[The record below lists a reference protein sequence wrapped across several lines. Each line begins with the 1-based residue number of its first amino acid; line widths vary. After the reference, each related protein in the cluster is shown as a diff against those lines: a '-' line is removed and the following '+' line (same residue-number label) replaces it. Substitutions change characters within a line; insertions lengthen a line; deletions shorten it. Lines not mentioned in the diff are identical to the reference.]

1 MSMKRLIYGVIIFM
15 FLGCSVSD
23 YQTVVEAAV
32 SKNPSAFLK
41 SYANRKKNY
50 YLTHP
55 QVLARDIKSFIYHFN
70 LEIKKFTKAISI
82 WENPQK
88 PKTTTLVKYSE
99 NYKARAIINFDK
111 GYVKVETIAKNYK
124 QALQIA
130 LVNTMLMPEDPRS
143 VDLFSDKI
151 KLNGKPFLAGQIYD
165 FEHKVVLY
173 RWRAERYAKWLIS
186 HKLKSYIYKK
196 QKVYYVTF
204 SLAKNSQNIRAKKYL
219 PYVKEYGNKFHI
231 SRTLI
236 LAIIKTESD
245 FNPYA
250 VSYVPA
256 FGLMQ
261 IVPTTAGVEG
271 YERAYGYKHIPSKE
285 FLFVPKNNIH
295 VGSAYLS
302 ILFYRYLKNIKNPL
316 SREYCA
322 ISAYNS
328 GIGNV
333 LRVFSTRRDRAYYII
348 NSLSPKE
355 VYVRLTMRLPSD
367 EGRRYLPKVLN
378 NKRLFI
384 GY

>member
-1 MSMKRLIYGVIIFM
+1 MKFFINVIIILM
-15 FLGCSVSD
+15 FFGCSVSD
-23 YQTVVEAAV
+23 YQTIAQAVV
-32 SKNPSAFLK
+32 SKNPSSVLK

-55 QVLARDIKSFIYHFN
+55 YALARDIKSFIKHFD
-70 LEIKKFTKAISI
+70 LEVKKFTKAISI
-82 WENPQK
+82 WQNPKK
-88 PKTTTLVKYSE
+88 PQTKTFVKYS
-99 NYKARAIINFDK
+99 NSYKARAIIDFDR
-111 GYVKVETIAKNYK
+111 GYVKVETIAKDYK
-124 QALQIA
+124 KVLQTA
-130 LVNTMLMPEDPRS
+130 LVNTMLMPDDPRS

-165 FEHKVVLY
+165 FENKLVLY
-173 RWRAERYAKWLIS
+173 RWRANRYSNWLI
-186 HKLKSYIYKK
+186 KNRLKSYVIKN
-196 QKVYYVTF
+196 QKIYYVTF
-204 SLAKNSQNIRAKKYL
+204 NLAKNSEHIRAKKYL
-219 PYVKEYGNKFHI
+219 PYVKENSKKFNI
-231 SRTLI
+231 SNTLI

-271 YERAYGYKHIPSKE
+271 YERAYGYKKIPSKE
-285 FLFVPKNNIH
+285 FLFVPKNNIKI
-295 VGSAYLS
+295 GTAYLN
-302 ILFYRYLKNIKNPL
+302 ILFYNYLKNIKNPV
-316 SREYCA
+316 SKEYCA
-322 ISAYNS
+322 IAAYNS

-355 VYVRLTMRLPSD
+355 IYERLTMRLPTD
-367 EGRRYLPKVLN
+367 EGRRYLPKVI
-378 NKRLFI
+378 KHKKMFI

>member
-1 MSMKRLIYGVIIFM
+1 MKNFIKFFIL
-15 FLGCSVSD
+15 FLLSGCSTGD
-23 YQTVVEAAV
+23 YQTLTHALI
-32 SKNPSAFLK
+32 SKNPSAAIK
-41 SYANRKKNY
+41 SYVDRKKNY
-50 YLTHP
+50 YISHP
-55 QVLARDIKSFIYHFN
+55 YALAQDIKNFIKHFD
-70 LEIKKFTKAISI
+70 LEVKKFSKAISI
-82 WENPQK
+82 WKNPEKPQK
-88 PKTTTLVKYSE
+88 TTFVKYSVS
-99 NYKARAIINFDK
+99 YTARAVINFER

-124 QALQIA
+124 EVLQTA
-130 LVNTMLMPEDPRS
+130 LVNTMLMPDDPRS

-151 KLNGKPFLAGQIYD
+151 SLNGKPFLAGQIYD
-165 FEHKVVLY
+165 FENKPVLY
-173 RWRAERYAKWLIS
+173 RWRAQRYAKWLI
-186 HKLKSYIYKK
+186 KNCLKSYIVKN

-204 SLAKNSQNIRAKKYL
+204 PLAKNSENIRAKKYL
-219 PYVKEYGNKFHI
+219 PYVKENSKKFHI
-231 SRTLI
+231 SHTLI

-271 YERAYGYKHIPSKE
+271 YEKVYGYKKIPNKE
-285 FLFVPKNNIH
+285 FLFVPKNNIKI
-295 VGSAYLS
+295 GTAYLN

-333 LRVFSTRRDRAYYII
+333 LKVFSTRRDRAYYVI
-348 NSLSPKE
+348 NSISPGE
-355 VYVRLTMRLPSD
+355 VYKRLTLRLPTD
-367 EGRRYLPKVLN
+367 EGRRYLPKVL
-378 NKRLFI
+378 KHEKLFT